1 MVPAA
6 DRNERAER
14 LSVIAQ
20 SIAQGTYVI
29 PAEEVAAAIM
39 SGPFVAYLRRL
50 ALFDSRTESA
60 EENDDG

>member
-1 MVPAA
+1 
-6 DRNERAER
+6 
-14 LSVIAQ
+14 LSIIAQ

-29 PAEEVAAAIM
+29 PAEDVAAAIM

-60 EENDDG
+60 EENDDS